1 MGHDTRQDVGRDA
14 ASSAGKERDGTPPQ
28 YAGWEGWRVSID
40 TSFDLGEKKKAGYNA
55 PRLKRSRRSL
65 ADMRTLHP
73 ANMRK
78 QPAMRTH
85 GRSFDGKNICGKTF
99 PGIGD
104 AGKALATPRLIR
116 GSPEC
121 RRQGACVKTSANI
134 GGPPCM
140 KTSAGKGR
148 RVFGNNMPGHAAHE
162 AQQGG
167 AERRHKAVAAA
178 ATDKTL
184 PYGIGACRG
193 QALITP
199 FAGLEVLAAFGGSPQ
214 LFTGQH
220 AQHAAASGGQDD
232 VPMEGTVGT
241 AVALSFMAACGI
253 LGGG

>member
-1 MGHDTRQDVGRDA
+1 
-14 ASSAGKERDGTPPQ
+14 
-28 YAGWEGWRVSID
+28 
-40 TSFDLGEKKKAGYNA
+40 
-55 PRLKRSRRSL
+55 
-65 ADMRTLHP
+65 
-73 ANMRK
+73 
-78 QPAMRTH
+78 
-85 GRSFDGKNICGKTF
+85 
-99 PGIGD
+99 
-104 AGKALATPRLIR
+104 
-116 GSPEC
+116 
-121 RRQGACVKTSANI
+121 
-134 GGPPCM
+134 M
-140 KTSAGKGR
+140 KTSAGKRR

-184 PYGIGACRG
+184 PEGIGACRG

-199 FAGLEVLAAFGGSPQ
+199 FAGLEVLAAPSGGAQ
-214 LFTGQH
+214 LFAGQH